1 MIVVRLIGGL
11 GNQMF
16 QYAAAKSLAHH
27 HNTELFLDLT
37 FLSKSPEGAY
47 TKRKFE
53 LNEFNIDAKIADND
67 ILQKFD
73 LDAGKLITKIKST
86 VPNLFKTLV
95 YNEYGYDFNSLF
107 FKLPQNTYL
116 NGYWQNQSYFLSQ
129 QADLIKDF
137 ELKNKPGLDYQYFLD
152 QITTAHSVAIHVRR
166 GDYATLESANK
177 FHGLLTLDYYKG
189 AMKYLEARHHNLTYF
204 IFSDDLNWCKLNF
217 DFVSD
222 ANYIESNKM
231 DLTPHEELLLISK
244 CKHAIIANSS
254 FSWWGAWLNSHSNK
268 LVIAPNQWFNS
279 NTKQPLNLLP
289 NNWIKL

>member
-53 LNEFNIDAKIADND
+53 LNEFNIDAKIADNN

-95 YNEYGYDFNSLF
+95 YNEYGHDFNSFF

-152 QITTAHSVAIHVRR
+152 RITTAHSVAIHVRR

-177 FHGLLTLDYYKG
+177 FHGLLTLDYYKR
-189 AMKYLEARHHNLTYF
+189 AIKYLEARHHNLTYF

-217 DFVSD
+217 DFVSN

-244 CKHAIIANSS
+244 CNHAIIANSS

-279 NTKQPLNLLP
+279 NNKQPLNLLP